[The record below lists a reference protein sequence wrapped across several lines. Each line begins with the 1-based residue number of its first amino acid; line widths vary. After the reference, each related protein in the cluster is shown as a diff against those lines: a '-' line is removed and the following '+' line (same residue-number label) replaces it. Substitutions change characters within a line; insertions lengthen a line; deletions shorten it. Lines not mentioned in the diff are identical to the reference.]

1 MAKNA
6 NIENPVSDPM
16 DKKVKIYLP
25 REKRDQEDAV
35 VWVNERRYLIK
46 RGVQVEV
53 PEAVALILQDQEAAL
68 QHAIDFVDRVRN

>member
-16 DKKVKIYLP
+16 GKKVKIYLP

>member
-6 NIENPVSDPM
+6 NIENPVSDSM